1 MADAFFFGYGSLVNR
16 KTHVYSDAHR
26 VKVTGWR
33 RAWRHTALRPIAFL
47 TAIPCPDSAIDGLIA
62 GVPGND
68 WVALDKRE
76 FAYDRVALTGAMDH
90 PLPHR
95 PEVAIYA
102 IPDGKHGAP
111 DRNHPVLLSYLDVV
125 VQGYLQEFGEA
136 GVADFFATT
145 DGWDAPI
152 LDDRAAPYYPRAQSL
167 SGTEQQLV
175 DRMLVDVG
183 AKAVQHSEAERA
195 AFDAGLHG

>member
-16 KTHVYSDAHR
+16 KTHVYADAHR
-26 VKVTGWR
+26 VKVSGWR

-47 TAIPCPDSAIDGLIA
+47 TAIPCADSAIDGLIA

-68 WVALDKRE
+68 WAALDTRE
-76 FAYDRVALTGAMDH
+76 FAYDRVALTEAMDH

-102 IPDGKHGAP
+102 IPDGKHCAP
-111 DRNHPVLLSYLDVV
+111 DRAHPVLLSYLDVV
-125 VQGYLQEFGEA
+125 VQGYLEEFGEA

-145 DGWDAPI
+145 DGWEAPI
-152 LDDRAAPYYPRAQSL
+152 LDDRAAPYYPRAQAL
-167 SGTEQQLV
+167 SGVEQQLV

-183 AKAVQHSEAERA
+183 AKTVQHSEAERA
-195 AFDAGLHG
+195 AFDAGLRG